1 MNKNIET
8 LSKHNNDAYDSF
20 LAAEKSAA
28 IIVPANVKMANGD
41 KYATDDMRES
51 FLNSMSTISTYN
63 YEDTDIVRFV
73 MEEIAPYYAGD
84 RSLDD
89 VVRYLN
95 DRVSKYVREM

>member
-1 MNKNIET
+1 
-8 LSKHNNDAYDSF
+8 
-20 LAAEKSAA
+20 
-28 IIVPANVKMANGD
+28 
-41 KYATDDMRES
+41 
-51 FLNSMSTISTYN
+51 
-63 YEDTDIVRFV
+63 